1 MDDRSFRTQ
10 NLKLSDFG
18 SAHFY
23 GVEGVAKTAT
33 PEYIPPEN
41 LLNKN
46 EINMNQ
52 TSTDIWSLGVLLYK
66 LCTYEMPFFDKDFNK
81 I

>member
-1 MDDRSFRTQ
+1 MKIT

-52 TSTDIWSLGVLLYK
+52 TSTDIWSLGIILL
-66 LCTYEMPFFDKDFNK
+66 EIVSGIPVWMNFNCQ
-81 I
+81 IT